1 MTVKLA
7 KYNILISLSPVW
19 ALIFVLCIYSTFSRT
34 LIYCEGS
41 QCQDISSTENL
52 CRIFV
57 IDQPSEQAGQIPAI
71 IASQAQEE
79 GPKETQNSQ
88 MMSDLYIKRI
98 NWTFLSIL
106 YTLSC
111 ITAFILSSGLI
122 YQLIYQQFSAK
133 RPRRTAFWLTFSD
146 MLIALALGGFLYH
159 SRNLYMRVFVNLFKI
174 TIEKDV
180 SHITQVAS
188 LMYAFG
194 FSAIFLIFLA
204 VVTLLMFPVTG
215 SDKQEKE
222 KNENS
227 LQELSER
234 TRQLRWLL
242 YVSAFML
249 VIAVLGFQA
258 TFHWALAYMTDQD
271 LLKKATLFSES
282 LIILWGSLYSLWLAA
297 GYLPA
302 VLVLQYRA
310 ESLVKRLPRRNEG
323 KDNLL
328 LDHGFTFSL
337 KSFLL
342 KFIAMI
348 SPLIA
353 GFITG
358 PIGEIISQ
366 II

>member
-1 MTVKLA
+1 MIIKLA
-7 KYNILISLSPVW
+7 KYNILVSLSPVW

-34 LIYCEGS
+34 LIYCEGR

-52 CRIFV
+52 RKIFV
-57 IDQPSEQAGQIPAI
+57 IDQLSEQAEQIPAI
-71 IASQAQEE
+71 IAPQAQEN
-79 GPKETQNSQ
+79 GPKEAQNSQ

-122 YQLIYQQFSAK
+122 YQQLSAK
-133 RPRRTAFWLTFSD
+133 KQRKTAFWLTFSD
-146 MLIALALGGFLYH
+146 IFIALALGGFLYH
-159 SRNLYMRVFVNLFKI
+159 GRNLYMRVFVSLFTI

-204 VVTLLMFPVTG
+204 VVTLLICPVTG

-258 TFHWALAYMTDQD
+258 TFHWALAYMTDED

-297 GYLPA
+297 SYLPA

-310 ESLVKRLPRRNEG
+310 ESLAKRLPKRNEENEG

-342 KFIAMI
+342 KFVAMI

-358 PIGEIISQ
+358 PIGEIISK